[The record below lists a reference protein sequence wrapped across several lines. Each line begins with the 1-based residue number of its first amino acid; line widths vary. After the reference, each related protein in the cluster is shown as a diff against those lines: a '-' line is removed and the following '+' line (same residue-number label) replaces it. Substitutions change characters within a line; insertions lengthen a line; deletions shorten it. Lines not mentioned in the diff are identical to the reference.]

1 MSNVDATAHAMGIT
15 TKLCGNPSEVIG
27 GLCVGLSP
35 LQMADAY
42 GTLAN
47 SGSHVA
53 TTIIAKV
60 VLPNGKTINLGN
72 PTPHRVFSEGEA
84 YAGTQVLSTVVTSGT
99 GTAAN
104 YGCPA
109 AGKTGTTSNY
119 TDAWFVG
126 YTPELS
132 TAVWVGYPNA
142 TTSMTDVNGLG
153 PGFGGTLAAPIWRQY
168 MEAAS
173 DGYCSSFPT
182 PAEYWSGKPYFG
194 PHSSSGSLSVAPT
207 STYTSPYTSPAT
219 TPTSA
224 SGGAAAGTTTPS
236 TTPATTPAPPAQPA
250 TPPATTPGV
259 TPSPPSP
266 QPGTPTPQTPPA
278 ASGGAGLGGGH

>member
-1 MSNVDATAHAMGIT
+1 MGIT
-15 TKLCGNPSEVIG
+15 TKLFGYPSEAIG
-27 GLCVGLSP
+27 GLRIGVSP

-47 SGSHVA
+47 GGSHIA
-53 TTIIAKV
+53 PTIIAKV
-60 VLPNGKTINLGN
+60 VLPSGRTINLGN
-72 PTPHRVFSEGEA
+72 PTPHRVFTSGEA
-84 YAGTQVLSTVVTSGT
+84 YAGTQVLQTVIQSGT

-153 PGFGGTLAAPIWRQY
+153 PGFGGTLAAPIWHDY
-168 MEAAS
+168 MYAAS
-173 DGYCSSFPT
+173 NGYCSSFPT
-182 PAEYWSGKPYFG
+182 PTAYWSGKPYFG
-194 PHSSSGSLSVAPT
+194 PHSTSGSLSVAPT
-207 STYTSPYTSPAT
+207 STYST
-219 TPTSA
+219 TPPPASTSTT
-224 SGGAAAGTTTPS
+224 GGVAAGGTPPT
-236 TTPATTPAPPAQPA
+236 TTPATTPAATPP
-250 TPPATTPGV
+250 TPPATTPAAN
-259 TPSPPSP
+259 PPP
-266 QPGTPTPQTPPA
+266 VTPTPGASSNTPPA
-278 ASGGAGLGGGH
+278 AGGPPSASGGAGVGGGH